1 MTVVAHS
8 SSSAGAQPVRALSVV
23 GRRAGWVAGLLAAAA
38 ASVGLAERLRD
49 SKTGSA
55 EPAVASHAAHEVAG
69 CGGPSHEIQ
78 LHKLHTAAPAPGRP

>member
-8 SSSAGAQPVRALSVV
+8 SSSSAGARPGQTLSVV
-23 GRRAGWVAGLLAAAA
+23 GLRAGWVAGSLAGAAAG
-38 ASVGLAERLRD
+38 VGLAEHLRD

-78 LHKLHTAAPAPGRP
+78 LHTTPPVPSRL